1 MKMADYH
8 VQYDK
13 DKGDW
18 SATREGASRASAR
31 SATQSDAIAEANR
44 LADSG
49 GGGEVNI
56 HRKDNNQIRDK
67 NTIGKKDPNPP
78 RG

>member
-1 MKMADYH
+1 MADYH

-18 SATREGASRASAR
+18 ETKKAGASRASAR
-31 SATQSDAIAEANR
+31 SGTQSDAIADANR
-44 LADSG
+44 LADNS

-78 RG
+78 KG

>member
-1 MKMADYH
+1 MADYH

-13 DKGDW
+13 DRGDW
-18 SATREGASRASAR
+18 ETRKAGASRASSR
-31 SATQSDAIAEANR
+31 SETQGEAVSDANR
-44 LADSG
+44 LAKNS
-49 GGGEVNI
+49 GGEVNI

-78 RG
+78 KG